1 MRRQIEVSKNRGSN
15 FYWYEEEE
23 EKSRSNLTAAAA
35 VEHWRSEQ
43 QQEEEE
49 EEQED
54 QIMSGMKSSAQI
66 LKALNSLE
74 ALVIFQTVANSGI
87 NGIDNMSLGQ
97 SVLPLTTRKQFYMR
111 MAALK
116 QAGLI
121 SRTSGKY
128 RLTSLG
134 LVVCSSLRIIDK
146 GIMVKWALRV
156 LDAVG
161 AGAGAKQQQQN
172 LEPQVKDIL
181 IDKIVTDETIK
192 KILMMEQRQREEPL

>member
-1 MRRQIEVSKNRGSN
+1 LMPNVLSKCS
-15 FYWYEEEE
+15 
-23 EKSRSNLTAAAA
+23 
-35 VEHWRSEQ
+35 SE
-43 QQEEEE
+43 
-49 EEQED
+49 
-54 QIMSGMKSSAQI
+54 
-66 LKALNSLE
+66 
-74 ALVIFQTVANSGI
+74 
-87 NGIDNMSLGQ
+87 LGQ

-128 RLTSLG
+128 RLTCLG
-134 LVVCSSLRIIDK
+134 LVVRSSLRIIDK
-146 GIMVKWALRV
+146 GIMVKWALIA
-156 LDAVG
+156 LDAT
-161 AGAGAKQQQQN
+161 GAGAKQQQQN